1 MKQLYL
7 DLGMGAAGDM
17 LTAALLEL
25 CHDKDGI
32 IKKLN
37 SLNIPGVH
45 YEREIMKRSGICGT
59 HMHVLVNGSEEECGH
74 EHEESKHVHIHGE
87 GKESKHAHIHGEH
100 SGNNLTGGE
109 EYHEHSHHHTSMSD
123 IREVVSGLN
132 TSEIIKKQILDVYNI
147 IADAESRVHGEK
159 VSQIH
164 FHEVG
169 SMDAIADVAAVC
181 ILINELNI
189 GKIAASAVHTGSGFV
204 NCAHGKLP
212 VPAPATALILE
223 GIPYYSDGLKGELCT
238 PTGAALIKY
247 FVDVFSD
254 MPAMVVE
261 KTGYGFGKKGFERL
275 NCVRAFL
282 GNAFQSGISHNNFEN
297 KKENDTKDCYY
308 RKQSLAV
315 ALEYDNSCEMTDK
328 VIELACNI
336 DDMTAEEIGFA
347 TEKILEA
354 GALDVYTISAYM
366 KKNRPGTVI
375 CCLCHED
382 ERENFVKLIFKYTTT
397 IGVRQYS
404 CDRYILSRKIE
415 KIETDYGNVRVK
427 KTSGYGV
434 EREKMEYDDL
444 SNIANKRQKSVFEI
458 KHDIKH

>member
-25 CHDKDGI
+25 CPHKDGI

-45 YEREIMKRSGICGT
+45 YEREIMKKSAICGT
-59 HMHVLVNGSEEECGH
+59 HMHVIVNGSEEECGH
-74 EHEESKHVHIHGE
+74 EHEEGH
-87 GKESKHAHIHGEH
+87 
-100 SGNNLTGGE
+100 
-109 EYHEHSHHHTSMSD
+109 HEHSHHHHHTSMSD
-123 IREVVSGLN
+123 IGEIVSKLN
-132 TSEIIKKQILDVYNI
+132 TSEKIKKQILDVYNI
-147 IADAESRVHGEK
+147 IADAESRVHGEP

-169 SMDAIADVAAVC
+169 NMDAIADVAAVC

-189 GKIAASAVHTGSGFV
+189 GKIVVSPVHTGSGFV
-204 NCAHGKLP
+204 MCAHGKLP

-223 GIPYYSDGLKGELCT
+223 GVPYYSDGLKGELCT

-247 FVDVFSD
+247 FADDFSD

-261 KTGYGFGKKGFERL
+261 KTGYGFGKKEFERL
-275 NCVRAFL
+275 NCVRALL
-282 GNAFQSGISHNNFEN
+282 GTAFQCSEVTSE
-297 KKENDTKDCYY
+297 C
-308 RKQSLAV
+308 
-315 ALEYDNSCEMTDK
+315 DNSCKKTDK
-328 VIELACNI
+328 VVELACNI

-382 ERENFVKLIFKYTTT
+382 EREKFAKIMFKYTTT
-397 IGVRQYS
+397 IGVRQYN
-404 CDRYILSRKIE
+404 CDRYILSRKTE
-415 KIETDYGNVRVK
+415 NIETDYGNVRVK

-444 SNIANKRQKSVFEI
+444 SNIANKRQKSVFEV

>member
-25 CHDKDGI
+25 CPHKDGI

-45 YEREIMKRSGICGT
+45 YEREIMKKSAICGT
-59 HMHVLVNGSEEECGH
+59 HMHVIVNGSEEECGH
-74 EHEESKHVHIHGE
+74 EHEEGH
-87 GKESKHAHIHGEH
+87 
-100 SGNNLTGGE
+100 
-109 EYHEHSHHHTSMSD
+109 HEHSHHHHISMSD
-123 IREVVSGLN
+123 IGEIVSKLN
-132 TSEIIKKQILDVYNI
+132 TSEKIKKQILDVYNI
-147 IADAESRVHGEK
+147 IADAESRVHGEP

-169 SMDAIADVAAVC
+169 NMDAIADVAAVC

-189 GKIAASAVHTGSGFV
+189 GKIVVSPVHTGSGFV
-204 NCAHGKLP
+204 MCAHGKLP

-223 GIPYYSDGLKGELCT
+223 GVPYYSDGLKGELCT

-247 FVDVFSD
+247 FADDFSD

-261 KTGYGFGKKGFERL
+261 KTGYGFGKKEFERP
-275 NCVRAFL
+275 NCVRALL
-282 GNAFQSGISHNNFEN
+282 GTAFQCSEVTSE
-297 KKENDTKDCYY
+297 C
-308 RKQSLAV
+308 
-315 ALEYDNSCEMTDK
+315 DNSCEKTDK
-328 VIELACNI
+328 VVELACNI

-382 ERENFVKLIFKYTTT
+382 EREKFAKIMFKYTTT
-397 IGVRQYS
+397 IGVRQYN
-404 CDRYILSRKIE
+404 CDRYILSRKTE
-415 KIETDYGNVRVK
+415 NIETDYGNVRVK

-434 EREKMEYDDL
+434 EREKMED
-444 SNIANKRQKSVFEI
+444 RKSVV
-458 KHDIKH
+458 

>member
-25 CHDKDGI
+25 CPHKDGI

-45 YEREIMKRSGICGT
+45 YEREIMKKSAICGT
-59 HMHVLVNGSEEECGH
+59 HMHVIVNGSEEECGH
-74 EHEESKHVHIHGE
+74 EYEEGH
-87 GKESKHAHIHGEH
+87 
-100 SGNNLTGGE
+100 
-109 EYHEHSHHHTSMSD
+109 HEHSHHHHISMSD
-123 IREVVSGLN
+123 IGEIVSKLN
-132 TSEIIKKQILDVYNI
+132 TSEKIKKQILDVYNI
-147 IADAESRVHGEK
+147 IADAESRVHGEP

-169 SMDAIADVAAVC
+169 NMDAIADVAAVC

-189 GKIAASAVHTGSGFV
+189 GKIVVSPVHTGSGFV
-204 NCAHGKLP
+204 MCAHGKLP

-223 GIPYYSDGLKGELCT
+223 GVPYYSDGLKGELCT

-247 FVDVFSD
+247 FADDFSD

-261 KTGYGFGKKGFERL
+261 KTGYGFGKKEFERL
-275 NCVRAFL
+275 NCVRALL
-282 GNAFQSGISHNNFEN
+282 GTAFQCSEVTSE
-297 KKENDTKDCYY
+297 C
-308 RKQSLAV
+308 
-315 ALEYDNSCEMTDK
+315 DNSCEKTDK
-328 VIELACNI
+328 VVELACNI

-382 ERENFVKLIFKYTTT
+382 EREKFAKIMFKYTTT
-397 IGVRQYS
+397 IGVRQYN
-404 CDRYILSRKIE
+404 CDRYILSRKTE
-415 KIETDYGNVRVK
+415 NIETDYGNVRVK

-444 SNIANKRQKSVFEI
+444 SNIANKRQKSVFEV

>member
-25 CHDKDGI
+25 CPHKDGI

-37 SLNIPGVH
+37 LLNIPGVH
-45 YEREIMKRSGICGT
+45 YEREIMKKSGICGT
-59 HMHVLVNGSEEECGH
+59 HMHVIVNGSEEECGH
-74 EHEESKHVHIHGE
+74 EHEEGH
-87 GKESKHAHIHGEH
+87 
-100 SGNNLTGGE
+100 
-109 EYHEHSHHHTSMSD
+109 HEHSHHHHISMSD
-123 IREVVSGLN
+123 IGEIVSKLN
-132 TSEIIKKQILDVYNI
+132 TSEKIKKQILDVYNI
-147 IADAESRVHGEK
+147 IADAESRVHGEP

-169 SMDAIADVAAVC
+169 NMDAIADVAAVC

-189 GKIAASAVHTGSGFV
+189 GKIVVSPVHTGSGFV
-204 NCAHGKLP
+204 MCAHGKLP

-223 GIPYYSDGLKGELCT
+223 GVPYYSDGLKGELCT

-247 FVDVFSD
+247 FADDFSN

-261 KTGYGFGKKGFERL
+261 KTGYGFGKKEFERL
-275 NCVRAFL
+275 NCVRALL
-282 GNAFQSGISHNNFEN
+282 GTAFQCSEVTSE
-297 KKENDTKDCYY
+297 C
-308 RKQSLAV
+308 
-315 ALEYDNSCEMTDK
+315 DNSCEKTDK
-328 VIELACNI
+328 VVEFACNI

-382 ERENFVKLIFKYTTT
+382 EREKFAKIMFKYTTT
-397 IGVRQYS
+397 IGVRQYN
-404 CDRYILSRKIE
+404 CDRYILSRKTE
-415 KIETDYGNVRVK
+415 NIETDYGNVRVK

-444 SNIANKRQKSVFEI
+444 SNIANKRQKSVFEV

>member
-25 CHDKDGI
+25 CPDKDGI

-45 YEREIMKRSGICGT
+45 YEREIMKKSGICGT
-59 HMHVLVNGSEEECGH
+59 YMHVIVNGSEEECGH
-74 EHEESKHVHIHGE
+74 EHEEGH
-87 GKESKHAHIHGEH
+87 
-100 SGNNLTGGE
+100 
-109 EYHEHSHHHTSMSD
+109 HEHSHHHHHTSMSD
-123 IREVVSGLN
+123 IGEIVSKLN
-132 TSEIIKKQILDVYNI
+132 TSEKIKKQILDVYNI
-147 IADAESRVHGEK
+147 IADAESRVHGEP

-169 SMDAIADVAAVC
+169 NMDAIADVAAVC

-189 GKIAASAVHTGSGFV
+189 RKIVVSPVHTGSGFV
-204 NCAHGKLP
+204 MCAHGKLP

-247 FVDVFSD
+247 FADDFSD
-254 MPAMVVE
+254 MPVMVVE
-261 KTGYGFGKKGFERL
+261 KTGYGFGKKEFERL
-275 NCVRAFL
+275 NCVRALL
-282 GNAFQSGISHNNFEN
+282 GTAFQCSEVTSE
-297 KKENDTKDCYY
+297 C
-308 RKQSLAV
+308 
-315 ALEYDNSCEMTDK
+315 DNSCEKTDK
-328 VIELACNI
+328 VVELACNI

-382 ERENFVKLIFKYTTT
+382 EREKFAKIMFKYTTT
-397 IGVRQYS
+397 IGVRQYN
-404 CDRYILSRKIE
+404 CDRYILSRKTE
-415 KIETDYGNVRVK
+415 NIETDYGNVRVK

-444 SNIANKRQKSVFEI
+444 SNIANKRQKSVFEV

>member
-25 CHDKDGI
+25 CPDKDGI

-74 EHEESKHVHIHGE
+74 EHEEGHHVHIHGE
-87 GKESKHAHIHGEH
+87 HG
-100 SGNNLTGGE
+100 GDNLTGSE
-109 EYHEHSHHHTSMSD
+109 EHHEHSHHHTSMSD
-123 IREVVSGLN
+123 IREIVSSLN
-132 TSEIIKKQILDVYNI
+132 ISETIKKQILDVYNI
-147 IADAESRVHGEK
+147 IADAESSVHGEK

-169 SMDAIADVAAVC
+169 NMDAIADVAAVC

-189 GKIAASAVHTGSGFV
+189 GKIVVSPVHTGSGFV

-247 FVDVFSD
+247 FADDFSD

-261 KTGYGFGKKGFERL
+261 KTGYGFGKKEFERL
-275 NCVRAFL
+275 NCVRALL
-282 GNAFQSGISHNNFEN
+282 GTAFQCSEVTSE
-297 KKENDTKDCYY
+297 C
-308 RKQSLAV
+308 
-315 ALEYDNSCEMTDK
+315 DNSCEKTDK
-328 VIELACNI
+328 VVELACNI

>member
-25 CHDKDGI
+25 CPHKDGI

-45 YEREIMKRSGICGT
+45 YEREIMKKSAICGT
-59 HMHVLVNGSEEECGH
+59 HMHVIVNGSEEECGH
-74 EHEESKHVHIHGE
+74 EHEEGH
-87 GKESKHAHIHGEH
+87 
-100 SGNNLTGGE
+100 
-109 EYHEHSHHHTSMSD
+109 HEHSHHHHISMSD
-123 IREVVSGLN
+123 IGEIVSKLN
-132 TSEIIKKQILDVYNI
+132 TSEKIKKQILDVYNI
-147 IADAESRVHGEK
+147 IADAESRVHGEP

-169 SMDAIADVAAVC
+169 NMDAIADVVAVC

-189 GKIAASAVHTGSGFV
+189 GKIVVSPVHTGSGFV
-204 NCAHGKLP
+204 MCAHGKLP

-223 GIPYYSDGLKGELCT
+223 GVPYYSDGLKGELCT

-247 FVDVFSD
+247 FADDFSD

-261 KTGYGFGKKGFERL
+261 KTGYGFGKKEFERL
-275 NCVRAFL
+275 NCVRALL
-282 GNAFQSGISHNNFEN
+282 GTAFQCSEVTSE
-297 KKENDTKDCYY
+297 C
-308 RKQSLAV
+308 
-315 ALEYDNSCEMTDK
+315 DNSCEKTDK
-328 VIELACNI
+328 VVELACNI

-382 ERENFVKLIFKYTTT
+382 EREKFAKIMFKFTTT
-397 IGVRQYS
+397 IGVRQYN
-404 CDRYILSRKIE
+404 CDRYILSRKTE
-415 KIETDYGNVRVK
+415 NIETDYGNVRVK

-444 SNIANKRQKSVFEI
+444 SNIANKRQKSVFEVKHDI

>member
-25 CHDKDGI
+25 CPDKDGI

-45 YEREIMKRSGICGT
+45 YEREIMKKSGICGT
-59 HMHVLVNGSEEECGH
+59 HMHVIVNGSEEECGH
-74 EHEESKHVHIHGE
+74 EHEEGH
-87 GKESKHAHIHGEH
+87 
-100 SGNNLTGGE
+100 
-109 EYHEHSHHHTSMSD
+109 HEHSHHHHISMSD
-123 IREVVSGLN
+123 IGEIVSKLN
-132 TSEIIKKQILDVYNI
+132 TSEKIKKQILDVYNI
-147 IADAESRVHGEK
+147 IADAESRVHGEP

-169 SMDAIADVAAVC
+169 NMDAIADVAAVC

-189 GKIAASAVHTGSGFV
+189 GKIVVSPVHTGSGFV
-204 NCAHGKLP
+204 MCAHGKLP

-223 GIPYYSDGLKGELCT
+223 GVPYYSDGLKGELCT

-247 FVDVFSD
+247 FADDFSD

-261 KTGYGFGKKGFERL
+261 KTGYGFGKKEFERL
-275 NCVRAFL
+275 NCVRALL
-282 GNAFQSGISHNNFEN
+282 GTAFQCSEVTSE
-297 KKENDTKDCYY
+297 C
-308 RKQSLAV
+308 
-315 ALEYDNSCEMTDK
+315 DNSCEKTDK
-328 VIELACNI
+328 VVELACNI

-382 ERENFVKLIFKYTTT
+382 EREKFAKIMFKYTTT
-397 IGVRQYS
+397 IGVRQYN
-404 CDRYILSRKIE
+404 CDRYILSRKTE
-415 KIETDYGNVRVK
+415 NIETDYGNVRVK

-444 SNIANKRQKSVFEI
+444 SNIANKRQKSVFEV